1 MAYGIHGWQ
10 KYRCQKKQ
18 DNDSHLGRETFI
30 EVVHISNDEFET
42 EQQTANAIC
51 GKWLLHLLYYQ
62 IWEE

>member
-51 GKWLLHLLYYQ
+51 GK
-62 IWEE
+62 